1 MTVTKIEPTGKTK
14 YKIYI
19 DEQFAFVLYKGELSR
34 YHIKEDREIDAQLYE
49 KIVKEVVYKRAKL
62 RTMHLL
68 NDMSRTES
76 EIRTK
81 LKQNLYTADAI
92 DQAIEYVKSFGYI
105 DDSQYARNYVLSKQN
120 SKSKREIQAGL
131 IKKGLDRAV
140 IEEALGEVDESG
152 GEQEAI
158 RAILRKR
165 RYHPETAD
173 QDERRKIYAYLA
185 RKGFR
190 YDDIQQVLQVSEWN
204 T

>member
-1 MTVTKIEPTGKTK
+1 M
-14 YKIYI
+14 
-19 DEQFAFVLYKGELSR
+19 
-34 YHIKEDREIDAQLYE
+34 
-49 KIVKEVVYKRAKL
+49 
-62 RTMHLL
+62 
-68 NDMSRTES
+68 
-76 EIRTK
+76 
-81 LKQNLYTADAI
+81 
-92 DQAIEYVKSFGYI
+92 
-105 DDSQYARNYVLSKQN
+105 
-120 SKSKREIQAGL
+120 
-131 IKKGLDRAV
+131 